1 MTGHYHI
8 TPLDP
13 PFGKDVLKS
22 LKPDGEHQDM
32 RRNPGLALKQL
43 LPASYRENND
53 IVKVPTT
60 NLFDMLRQE
69 LSVKR
74 LNRIHN
80 YLWLAGRPMPPRPLN
95 YQIATS
101 RQIVVDERL
110 DMHMVWE
117 KPRRIF
123 FKPIPRY
130 LLSNAF
136 WKEYLCC
143 EDGLAECR
151 EEGTCPRLEVYRC
164 AMGFLLSYTALI
176 QYECDFH
183 IAQGHHLLPEEIKWN
198 EWVALVE
205 ELLDRTNLKN
215 IDRRYWFG
223 ELRLSRLNK
232 IYFFLLCEWRGY
244 KFPYQ
249 TYSELFHDYF
259 GLLAGTTIYIAL
271 VLTAMQ
277 VGLGTDTLRS
287 NTTFQNASY
296 GFTVFSILGPLILV
310 LLIFVISL
318 VIFVCNMR
326 ETLDKRK
333 KRFAELLPLSRGHMP

>member
-1 MTGHYHI
+1 MAGHYHI

-32 RRNPGLALKQL
+32 RRNPGLALKRL

-53 IVKVPTT
+53 IVKLPTA
-60 NLFDMLRQE
+60 NLFDMLCQE

-101 RQIVVDERL
+101 REIVVDERM

-143 EDGLAECR
+143 ENGLAKCR

-183 IAQGHHLLPEEIKWN
+183 IARGHHLLPKEITWN

-215 IDRRYWFG
+215 INQRYWFG

-232 IYFFLLCEWRGY
+232 IYFFLLGKWRMY

-249 TYSELFHDYF
+249 SFSELFHDYF
-259 GLLAGTTIYIAL
+259 ALLAGTTIYIAL

-277 VGLGTDTLRS
+277 VGLGTDRLKR
-287 NTTFQNASY
+287 NTIFQNASY
-296 GFTVFSILGPLILV
+296 GFTVFSILGPLILLV
-310 LLIFVISL
+310 SIFLLSL
-318 VIFVCNMR
+318 GILIKSLR
-326 ETLDKRK
+326 ETLNKNRE
-333 KRFAELLPLSRGHMP
+333 RLGQRLLLSSGHIP